1 MQHRDGLIVGSACEA
16 GELYRALLDM
26 KPKEQIENIVGF
38 YDYLE
43 IQPVGN
49 NMFMIDSDR
58 VPAVNSVDDIK
69 NFNRKIVQLGEEY
82 NKPVV
87 ATCDCHFI
95 DPEDSVYRKIL
106 MYAKALRTPKIS
118 RRFTSA
124 RRRRCSASS
133 ITSERKRQ
141 GR

>member
-1 MQHRDGLIVGSACEA
+1 MSHLEFYHKQPRIPKTRLMQHRDGLIVGSACEA

-87 ATCDCHFI
+87 ATMRLPFH
-95 DPEDSVYRKIL
+95 
-106 MYAKALRTPKIS
+106 
-118 RRFTSA
+118 
-124 RRRRCSASS
+124 
-133 ITSERKRQ
+133 
-141 GR
+141 